1 MLAIAAG
8 PAMAQDTGGAQ
19 AGNPPGL
26 ELIDESEQPT
36 ITIRRPDATSE
47 ITERKEHG
55 VIKEIKVQAGGS
67 TYYLLPN
74 NPLGSAFQDA
84 GSRVVRP
91 ALWRVH
97 EFDMA
102 GQRPEDPRPDGED
115 GAEFSADAPAPP
127 SVLQ

>member
-1 MLAIAAG
+1 MLAIVSAPLAV
-8 PAMAQDTGGAQ
+8 AQD
-19 AGNPPGL
+19 AGEGTVQRPPGL

-47 ITERKEHG
+47 ISERREHG
-55 VIKEIKVQAGGS
+55 MIKEVKVQAGGS
-67 TYYLLPN
+67 TYYLFPN

-102 GQRPEDPRPDGED
+102 GKPEDQRPDGED
-115 GAEFSADAPAPP
+115 GADYSADAPAPP